1 MGTKAAIKF
10 TDENGAQAIVYTQ
23 YDGDPRGIQQKLQA
37 TIKSE
42 LVWTLPRF
50 EADEFAAGFIAAN
63 KKYSGGIRVLSNI
76 DDLWCDFLYVVNF
89 NSNLGEIGVT
99 VGHCKGYDELDRPE
113 YVFMWDGR
121 LSTMHTAY
129 AEDAA

>member
-10 TDENGAQAIVYTQ
+10 TDEHGAQAIVYTQ

-37 TIKSE
+37 AIKSG
-42 LVWTLPRF
+42 LVWPLPRF

-63 KKYSGGIRVLSNI
+63 KKYSGGIRMLSTMS
-76 DDLWCDFLYVVNF
+76 DLWCDFMYIVNL
-89 NSNLGEIGVT
+89 NGNLGEVIIG
-99 VGHCKGYDELDRPE
+99 HHNGYDELDRPE
-113 YVFMWDGR
+113 YVFGWSGS